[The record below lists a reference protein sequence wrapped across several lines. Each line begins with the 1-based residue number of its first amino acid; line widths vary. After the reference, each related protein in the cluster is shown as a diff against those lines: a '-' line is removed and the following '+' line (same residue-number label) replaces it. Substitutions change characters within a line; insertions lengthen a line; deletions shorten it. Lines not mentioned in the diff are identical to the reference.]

1 MSSVAPEDALRQGL
15 PVRDDPTQTPS
26 QRQPHGPAE
35 RPADRPV
42 VVSLA
47 DRAVASD
54 TRWLRRLGRRL
65 LILDA
70 VLVTL
75 AIGIALGWVF
85 GPGYKAISITS
96 EVANIRP
103 TSYLV
108 LGPALALAW
117 VLFLLI
123 IRTYDGRILGVGGD
137 EYRRVVRASMYFW
150 GLVAVVCYMNRF
162 QFSRLAFGLS
172 FMIGTALLL
181 LGRWAARK
189 VLHQARRRSSR
200 WSHRVLVVGGR
211 EEVEDLVAE
220 LEREP
225 YAGLKVVGACMPPG
239 DAVAGASVPVVGSLT
254 SVPEAV
260 TRLGVDT
267 VAVTASRGLTSGV
280 LKRLGWDLE
289 GAGVDLVVAPALT
302 DVAGPRV
309 HVRPVS
315 GLQLLYVEQPEFT
328 GPTRVVKEAFDR
340 ITAAVAL
347 IAISPVLV
355 LIAAAIRLTSQ
366 GPVIFRQVRVGREGA
381 MFTVYKFRTMVCN
394 AEEMLPDVADVNHGN
409 GLLFKRHDDPRVTA
423 VGRFLRRFS
432 LDELPQL
439 VNVLLGDMSMVGPR
453 PALQSETEQYG
464 RATSRRL
471 LVKPG
476 ITGLWQVSGRSD
488 LSWED
493 SVRLDLY
500 YVENW
505 SFAGDIQILWKTLHA
520 VVSRRGAY

>member
-1 MSSVAPEDALRQGL
+1 MTSVVPDGNIAAQRTPNRAPDLPQLR
-15 PVRDDPTQTPS
+15 
-26 QRQPHGPAE
+26 
-35 RPADRPV
+35 
-42 VVSLA
+42 SLA
-47 DRAVASD
+47 DHAVASD

-70 VLVTL
+70 LLVTVS
-75 AIGIALGWVF
+75 IALALGYVF
-85 GPGYKAISITS
+85 GPNDKLVSITS
-96 EVANIRP
+96 ELDDVRL

-108 LGPALALAW
+108 LGPLLAVAW
-117 VLFLLI
+117 TLFLLLT
-123 IRTYDGRILGVGGD
+123 RTYDGRILGVGGD
-137 EYRRVVRASMYFW
+137 EYRRVVRASIYFW

-162 QFSRLAFGLS
+162 QFSRLALGLS
-172 FMIGTALLL
+172 FGIGTLLLL

-189 VLHQARRRSSR
+189 VLHHARRRSSR
-200 WSHRVLVVGGR
+200 WSHRVLAVGGR
-211 EEVEDLVAE
+211 EEVDALVAE

-239 DAVAGASVPVVGSLT
+239 DAVLGCSVPVVGSLT

-340 ITAAVAL
+340 FSAALALVVVSPFFLL
-347 IAISPVLV
+347 IALAV
-355 LIAAAIRLTSQ
+355 RLTSS
-366 GPVIFRQVRVGREGA
+366 GPVIFRQVRVGRDGA
-381 MFTVYKFRTMVCN
+381 MFTVYKFRTMVVD
-394 AEEMLPDVADVNHGN
+394 AERRLGEIWDENEGHGV
-409 GLLFKRHDDPRVTA
+409 LFKIRDDPRVTA

-439 VNVLLGDMSMVGPR
+439 ANVVLGDMSLVGPR
-453 PALQSETEQYG
+453 PALPSETEQYG